1 MNADNYGNTEI
12 ICQRSHTLGMTFPG
26 RVASTAVFGTC
37 CYYLKLHL
45 IIFNCFPGDFA
56 ILLNAGMSYKMAM
69 AFNFLSACSCFL
81 GLVVGL
87 VLGTKTSAV
96 EWIYPLAGGMFVYI
110 SLVDM
115 VSIVSYRTNI
125 VPVKYITTTPGYF
138 GVPE

>member
-1 MNADNYGNTEI
+1 MQELVLHSKWMLITMG
-12 ICQRSHTLGMTFPG
+12 TLRLFVKEATHSVWQFSR
-26 RVASTAVFGTC
+26 RVSSTAALFGTS
-37 CYYLKLHL
+37 CYYLKLL
-45 IIFNCFPGDFA
+45 VIIFDCFPGDFA

-81 GLVVGL
+81 GLVIGL

-115 VSIVSYRTNI
+115 VS
-125 VPVKYITTTPGYF
+125 
-138 GVPE
+138 

>member
-1 MNADNYGNTEI
+1 
-12 ICQRSHTLGMTFPG
+12 MTVP
-26 RVASTAVFGTC
+26 RRAATTVVFGTC
-37 CYYLKLHL
+37 CYYSKLFL

-115 VSIVSYRTNI
+115 VSFASCRTNI
-125 VPVKYITTTPGYF
+125 IPVKYITTAPGYF
-138 GVPE
+138 LVREYGRGAETLFTL